1 LKLQE
6 RRLTKAT
13 LIKTALTVIVVLC
26 GVCQAKVIPVGKG
39 SYTDDLAGFDPEDHG
54 TTFTVQV
61 TDDAPYPYPTSDW
74 WTSLLADNASDER
87 LADLMAD
94 NASNSYS
101 RNLFA
106 FPLAFRCD
114 EQGLL
119 VDRPDLL
126 ITSDAIY
133 SPFEPDIRI
142 GVNDVKHDRA
152 LAAGWGDF
160 TVDIQF
166 PDKQAGWTATIG
178 HGLPFAYASFTGG
191 TPEVTFLSDHKVV
204 TKTSDGMLVGI
215 GDEFYGI
222 YFAGG
227 QVKVLEDKIS
237 LEGCTFLAVAALPGE
252 GWFERFKSAGFQRVT
267 DSRIDY
273 SYNVKAGE
281 VTTTYRVE
289 TRPIK
294 GDPAP
299 TYLALFPHHYK
310 KQNIKLTDGGYDSL
324 RGRLKILHGNE
335 FTTVLPF
342 HGMVPFFPEPTSKS
356 YDPGHLKSLLDK
368 VIAQEK
374 LFSYDAK
381 FEGLAKSPSKFFFY
395 EETYFRGKQIAHI
408 ARLIPIADRVGHDKA
423 KKRLISELR
432 KELVDW
438 FTATPGEKDHYF
450 YYDRKC
456 GGLVG
461 MNSSFYTYNYV
472 DHHFHY
478 SHFVYASAIL
488 SMYDADFKKDYGQMV
503 ELLIHDYNTPDRDH
517 PMFPHMR
524 MMDPY
529 EGHCWANGFGGWGG
543 GGVKLDAAGNDQ
555 ESSSEAMHAWQA
567 IFLWGM
573 LTGND
578 RLRDH
583 GAWGYV
589 TEASAINQYYFDVD
603 DDIYP
608 NDGEF
613 KHDFVSL
620 LYGGK
625 ASHLGYIEFPEY
637 TFAIQYLPVTPSS
650 LYLGY
655 NPEHV
660 QRQYA
665 NFLKENGGPE
675 NTDGWYDNIWMYQ
688 AMFDADAVLKKYD
701 ESVIIDTD
709 GNSFANIYRW
719 LHFFKGAG
727 QVDVSVA
734 ATWPYYSAFRKGDK
748 ITLLAYN
755 PGNKPVEVPFKVRAS
770 GAPLTTLAVAPGSIT
785 AGTVINKA
793 GD

>member
-6 RRLTKAT
+6 ILLTKGT
-13 LIKTALTVIVVLC
+13 LIKTTLILAAVTC
-26 GVCQAKVIPVGKG
+26 SVCQAKVFDVGKG
-39 SYTDDLAGFDPEDHG
+39 SYTDDLADFDPEDHG

-74 WTSLLADNASDER
+74 WTSLLADNASDEG
-87 LADLMAD
+87 LASLLAD
-94 NASNSYS
+94 NASNPYS

-119 VDRPDLL
+119 VDRPGLYVTED
-126 ITSDAIY
+126 SVY
-133 SPFEPDIRI
+133 SPFKPDFRI
-142 GVNDVKHDRA
+142 GVKDVKHDRA

-160 TVDIQF
+160 TVDIRF
-166 PDKQAGWTATIG
+166 PDKEAGWTATIG
-178 HGLPFAYASFTGG
+178 HGLPFAYATFTGG
-191 TPEVTFLSDHKVV
+191 TPEVTFLSGHKVV
-204 TKTSDGMLVGI
+204 SKTSDGLLIGI
-215 GDEFYGI
+215 GDVFYGI

-227 QVKVLEDKIS
+227 QAKVNDDKLS
-237 LEGCTFLAVAALPGE
+237 LEGC
-252 GWFERFKSAGFQRVT
+252 SRV
-267 DSRIDY
+267 DY
-273 SYNVKAGE
+273 RYDVKAGE
-281 VTTTYRVE
+281 VTTTYRFK
-289 TRPIK
+289 TKPMK

-310 KQNIKLTDGGYDSL
+310 KQNIKLTDAGYESL
-324 RGRLKILHGNE
+324 RGGLKILHGNE

-342 HGMVPFFPEPTSKS
+342 HGMVPFFPEPTSES
-356 YDPGHLKSLLDK
+356 YDPAHLKVLLDK
-368 VIAQEK
+368 ITAQEK

-381 FEGLAKSPSKFFFY
+381 FKGLVNSPNKFFFY

-408 ARLIPIADRVGHDKA
+408 ARLIPIADQVGHDKA
-423 KKRLISELR
+423 KSRLMSELR

-450 YYDRKC
+450 YYDRTC

-488 SMYDADFKKDYGQMV
+488 SLYDAEFKKDYGQMV
-503 ELLIHDYNTPDRDH
+503 ELLIHDYNTPDRDN

-543 GGVKLDAAGNDQ
+543 RGVNLEAAGNDQ

-573 LTGND
+573 VTGND

-608 NDGEF
+608 NGNEF
-613 KHDFVSL
+613 DHDFVSL

-625 ASHLGYIEFPEY
+625 ASHLGYIPFPEY

-655 NPEHV
+655 NPEHSR
-660 QRQYA
+660 RQYA
-665 NFLKENGGPE
+665 NFIKENGGPE

-688 AMFDADAVLKKYD
+688 AMFDPEAVLAKYD
-701 ESVIIDTD
+701 ETLEIDLD

-719 LHFFKGAG
+719 LHFFAGVG

-734 ATWPYYSAFRKGDK
+734 APWPYYSAFRNGDT
-748 ITLLAYN
+748 ITVLAYN
-755 PGNKPVEVPFKVRAS
+755 PGNKPVDVPFKVRAS
-770 GAPLTTLAVAPGSIT
+770 GTPLKTLTVAPGSI
-785 AGTVINKA
+785 AVGTVINKA
-793 GD
+793 VD